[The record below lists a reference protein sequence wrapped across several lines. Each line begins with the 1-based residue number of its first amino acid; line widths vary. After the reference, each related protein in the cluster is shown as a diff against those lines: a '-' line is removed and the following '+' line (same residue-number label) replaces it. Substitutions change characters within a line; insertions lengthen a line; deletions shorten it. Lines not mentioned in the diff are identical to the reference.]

1 MFFRSKAK
9 QPSVAKEFK
18 ERISLEERKHQSM
31 NILTK
36 YPASVPV
43 YIDTSSMN
51 KMIDKPKFVIPS
63 GFSIGQLMSAIR
75 MRMKLNSSTA
85 LFIFINNQLF
95 PVTTII
101 SSIYEEYK
109 EDDGYLYMCCSEEN
123 TFG

>member
-1 MFFRSKAK
+1 
-9 QPSVAKEFK
+9 
-18 ERISLEERKHQSM
+18 
-31 NILTK
+31 
-36 YPASVPV
+36 
-43 YIDTSSMN
+43 
-51 KMIDKPKFVIPS
+51 MIDKPKFVIPN